1 MANAIELTLMAGR
14 IYQSTRDKINWLPDL
29 LSLGWTEFF
38 HVPSASIPTTSGFE
52 AISFQKGNEIVISF
66 AGTGTGVD
74 WLANLANGIG
84 LTSDQLRQAADY
96 YLKVKAANPGAVISF
111 TGHSLGGGLASLL
124 AVFFGETAV
133 TFDQAPFRNS
143 ASISV
148 ASDLVSYLS
157 DPARGYSTQDLQGLT
172 NFISA
177 AANGVIPNEGN
188 VLDFSVQGE
197 ILSAASALRI
207 GSQTSLTH
215 SPDNWFG
222 SSVDLH
228 SQALLTAF
236 LQSDQTA
243 PAQHSFRD
251 VTLKLT
257 DLLKMIFDADLYKR
271 DTALAS
277 NQENFTERLVRHE
290 NGIAGNAI
298 TGETAIVA
306 DAMLTRFTS
315 DLWKIAQDGGLTLH
329 DGNSSNPDLHELSKA
344 LIAFAM
350 QKYYEETTTSAGYN
364 KALFTDLS
372 TANEGSNGIRFDM
385 ADVSKDFA
393 LTFAQSGKGGELSQ
407 VKGYQDFLYYLNQTD
422 NGLNVDERQ
431 LIKSL
436 LPYMRDW
443 YVQAGA
449 SGMNAADTLN
459 RGAFMLGGTGSD
471 TLVGGTK
478 VDLLVGN
485 GGDDILQGGL
495 GNDILLGGKDN
506 DSYVYTTGDGFDT
519 IFDSDGNGSIAYD
532 GSILAGGAQY
542 GDDRVHRD
550 ANNHLYV
557 DVGNGRMV
565 IDGNILIEDQQA
577 GELSLSMAG
586 PAVITTPQYT
596 SSGTGDNDDIIID
609 INDAAEDVIDA
620 GAGQDFV
627 FASYGNDII
636 IGGAGSDALDGFGG
650 NDRLYADSIVSVA
663 DAIAQGNTQAGTGLL
678 GDALSG
684 DGGNDI
690 LIGGAGDDILS
701 GGADADL
708 LVGGAGNDYIFGD
721 TDWAAANGRDWGVV
735 NNVLVGGAGGIAL
748 WTGNTSDVIYAGAGD
763 DRVWGE
769 LGNDVIF
776 GENGNDLLVGGSGN
790 DVILGGDN
798 NDSIYGDFD
807 DIAAAPGNDYLDGG
821 AGDDFIYGNE
831 GDDIIIGGADVDTL
845 YGGAGKDTY
854 IFNRGDGGDTVY
866 DTRADN
872 NIFRF
877 GAGIS
882 SSDIT
887 LHLGS
892 LMLDLGNGDA
902 IHIAGFDQTDVYNS
916 SSIGSFEFADGSILT
931 TTELLAR
938 GFDIDG
944 TVGSDTINGTNTTD
958 RINGLGGNDLLF
970 GMAGNDTLNGG
981 DGNDQLVGDDGTAAF
996 SGNDL
1001 INGDAGDDYI
1011 WGNGGDD
1018 TLNGGTGNDILQ
1030 GETGNDSLI
1039 GGDGNDQLAGGAG
1052 NDTLNGGEG
1061 DDIYYYNLGEGID
1074 HITDSGGTDWLVLG
1088 NGATIAN
1095 LRLDVG
1101 SLKMVFSDGSELH
1114 LDDFDPTNPL
1124 AGSIEYIQ
1132 FSDGQVYTREQMIQ
1146 TLGFNIQGGS
1156 GDSVL
1161 SGTALGETI
1170 TTYAGNDTVTALGGN
1185 DTVNLG
1191 AGNDYADAGDGND
1204 TVLAGDGND
1213 IVYGGN
1219 GADTL
1224 NGEAGDD
1231 TLYGDA
1237 GADNLL
1243 GGLGDD
1249 LLAGGA
1255 DNDTLDGG
1263 VGNDTYLFGRGA
1275 GQDIVYDYDTT
1286 VGNLDKIQIAADV
1299 LPSDVTVSKNGVNL
1313 YLSISNPDGT
1323 TDKLTLANW
1332 YSGDAYK
1339 VEQVVFS
1346 DGTVWDVP
1354 MLDALTKAATQ
1365 GDDIIDGSSGND
1377 VLNGLGGNDTL
1388 RGYAGDDTLDGGAG
1402 DDRLYGGDGNDLL
1415 RGGAGSD
1422 LLQGDAGNDTLDG
1435 GAGDDSLY
1443 GNEGNDTYLF
1453 GRDSGQDIVQYYL
1466 TTTDNADKVQI
1477 AAGLSPSDV
1486 IVTRDQ
1492 DHLFLSINNP
1502 DGTTAKLTLAGWF
1515 MNDVSK
1521 VGEVVFADGTV
1532 WDEQALKAMTNVPTE
1547 EADYIYGTS
1556 GDDVINGLGG
1566 NDTLYGYAGN
1576 DTLNGGTGNDY
1587 LEGGEG
1593 NDTYVFGRGYGN
1605 DIVFEN
1611 GRSAGNV
1618 DTVQMAPGVLP
1629 GDVLVSKTGS
1639 SLVLWISGT
1648 PDQLTLANWFNGG
1661 NYGVDQVVFAD
1672 GTTWDAVKLSAMANP
1687 ATMSSDVLYGSSGN
1701 DNINGLDGDDVIYG
1715 YGGDDTLNGGV
1726 WGNDKLYG
1734 GDGNDLLIGGGNYDW
1749 LDGGTGN
1756 DILDG
1761 SLGAGNTL
1769 YGGLGNDT
1777 LIGGSSADDMF
1788 GGEGDDIYVVDNF
1801 DTISEYANQGID
1813 TVQSSVTRT
1822 LDANFENI
1830 TLTGTAAI
1838 NGTGNELDNVL
1849 IGNSAKNT
1857 LIGNAGNDTLNGGA
1871 GVDTML
1877 GGVGNDTYIVDSSR
1891 DVVSENANEGL
1902 DTVQADI
1909 SYTLAANVENLTLT
1923 GTGAINAT
1931 GNTVDNVLLG
1941 NSAINTL
1948 TGGAGNDL
1956 LNGGAGNDTLKGD
1969 AGNDV
1974 LEGVDGN
1981 DTLSDSAGNNLFNGG
1996 AGVDTLIGNTGKE
2009 LFIGGLG
2016 NDTITTGT
2024 GADIIAFNKG
2034 DGQDTIVASTVTDNT
2049 ISLGGGIQY
2058 ANLSMSKSGN
2068 NLILN
2073 TGNGDQITMQ
2083 NWYKGTNNHSVANLQ
2098 LVLDAGSYNASSTD
2112 PLLNQQVQEFNFAA
2126 LAQAF
2131 DQALAANPVLT
2142 SWSMTNALLNAHL
2155 SGSDTAALGGDL
2167 AYQYNL
2173 NGSLAGIGLASAQT
2187 VINDASFG
2195 VSPQQLHPLAGLQ
2208 SGATRLG

>member
-1 MANAIELTLMAGR
+1 MANAIELALMAGR
-14 IYQSTRDKINWLPDL
+14 VYQSTRDKINWLPDL
-29 LSLGWTEFF
+29 SSLGWIEFS
-38 HVPSASIPTTSGFE
+38 HQQKPSGFE

-66 AGTGTGVD
+66 AGTGSNVD
-74 WLANLANGIG
+74 WWANTGG
-84 LTSDQLRQAADY
+84 FFGVTSTQLEQAADY
-96 YLKVKAANPGAVISF
+96 YLQVKAIAPVGATISF
-111 TGHSLGGGLASLL
+111 TGHSMGGGLASLL

-143 ASISV
+143 ASV
-148 ASDLVSYLS
+148 AVANTLLSYLS
-157 DPARGYSTQDLQGLT
+157 DPVRGYSAQDLQGLT
-172 NFISA
+172 NFIST
-177 AANGVIPNEGN
+177 AANGGLPNEGN

-251 VTLKLT
+251 VTVKLT
-257 DLLKMIFDADLYKR
+257 DLLKMIFDSKLYYFDPNNT
-271 DTALAS
+271 DTSAK
-277 NQENFTERLVRHE
+277 ENFTERLVRHQ
-290 NGIAGNAI
+290 NGVAGLVV
-298 TGETAIVA
+298 GETAIVA
-306 DAMLTRFTS
+306 DAMLTRFTA

-385 ADVSKDFA
+385 DDVSKYFA
-393 LTFAQSGKGGELSQ
+393 LTLAQSGKGGELNQ
-407 VKGYQDFLYYLNQTD
+407 VKGYQDFLYYLNQTN
-422 NGLNVDERQ
+422 NGLNADERQ

-459 RGAFMLGGTGSD
+459 RGAFMLGGNGSD
-471 TLVGGTK
+471 ALVGGTK
-478 VDLLVGN
+478 ADLLVGN
-485 GGDDILQGGL
+485 KGDDLLQGGK

-506 DSYVYTTGDGFDT
+506 DSYVYTSGDGFDT
-519 IFDSDGNGSIAYD
+519 IFDSDGNGSIAYN
-532 GSILAGGAQY
+532 GAILAGGDQF
-542 GDDRVHRD
+542 GDSHVHR
-550 ANNHLYV
+550 NGNGHLYV

-577 GELSLSMAG
+577 GELGLTMAG
-586 PAVITTPQYT
+586 PAAITTPQYT
-596 SSGTGDNDDIIID
+596 ISGTEDNDDISIG
-609 INDAAEDVIDA
+609 INNVAEDVVDA
-620 GAGQDFV
+620 GAGQDYV

-636 IGGAGSDALDGFGG
+636 ISGAGSDALDGFAGD
-650 NDRLYADSIVSVA
+650 DRLYADSIVSVA
-663 DAIAQGNTQAGTGLL
+663 DAIALGNTQVGTSLL

-684 DGGNDI
+684 DSGDDT
-690 LIGGAGDDILS
+690 LIGSNGDDILS
-701 GGADADL
+701 GGAGTDL
-708 LVGGAGNDYIFGD
+708 LIGGAGIDYILGD
-721 TDWAAANGRDWGVV
+721 TDWAAGTGRDWGVV

-748 WTGNTSDVIYAGAGD
+748 WTGNTSDVIYAGAGA

-776 GENGNDLLVGGSGN
+776 GEKGADELTGGDGN
-790 DVILGGDN
+790 DVILGGDD
-798 NDSIYGDFD
+798 NDSILGDYD
-807 DIAAAPGNDYLDGG
+807 NIAAMPGNDYLDGG
-821 AGDDFIYGNE
+821 AGDDIIDGNE
-831 GDDIIIGGADVDTL
+831 GDDIIIGGAGVDTL
-845 YGGAGKDTY
+845 YGGTGKDTY

-887 LHLGS
+887 LRLGS
-892 LMLDLGNGDA
+892 LMLDLGNGDS
-902 IHIAGFDQTDVYNS
+902 IHIAGFNQSDVFNS
-916 SSIGSFEFADGSILT
+916 SSIGSFEFTDGSILT
-931 TTELLAR
+931 TDELLAR
-938 GFDIDG
+938 GFDLDG
-944 TVGSDTINGTNTTD
+944 TVNGDIINGTNATD
-958 RINGLGGNDLLF
+958 RINGLGGNDSLF

-1001 INGDAGDDYI
+1001 INGDDGDDYI

-1030 GETGNDSLI
+1030 GETGNDNLI
-1039 GGDGNDQLAGGAG
+1039 GGDGNDKLAGGAG

-1074 HITDSGGTDWLVLG
+1074 HITDSGGTDRLVLG

-1124 AGSIEYIQ
+1124 AGSIEYFQ

-1170 TTYAGNDTVTALGGN
+1170 TAYAGNDTVTALGGN
-1185 DTVNLG
+1185 DTVNGG
-1191 AGNDYADAGDGND
+1191 AGN
-1204 TVLAGDGND
+1204 
-1213 IVYGGN
+1213 
-1219 GADTL
+1219 
-1224 NGEAGDD
+1224 D

-1263 VGNDTYLFGRGA
+1263 AGNDTYLFGRDV
-1275 GQDIVYDYDTT
+1275 GQDIVYDNDTT
-1286 VGNLDKIQIAADV
+1286 VGNFDKIQIAADV
-1299 LPSDVTVSKNGVNL
+1299 LPSDVTVGKNGVNL

-1346 DGTVWDVP
+1346 NGTVWDVP

-1377 VLNGLGGNDTL
+1377 VLNGLGGHDTL
-1388 RGYAGDDTLDGGAG
+1388 RGYAGDDTLDGDTGN
-1402 DDRLYGGDGNDLL
+1402 DSLYGGDGNDLL

-1466 TTTDNADKVQI
+1466 TATDNADKVQI
-1477 AAGLSPSDV
+1477 AAGLLPSDV

-1492 DHLFLSINNP
+1492 NHLFLSINNP
-1502 DGTTAKLTLAGWF
+1502 DGTTAKLTLASWF
-1515 MNDVSK
+1515 GNGVSK
-1521 VGEVVFADGTV
+1521 VGEVIFADGTV

-1547 EADYIYGTS
+1547 GADNIYGTS

-1566 NDTLYGYAGN
+1566 DDRLYGNAGN
-1576 DTLNGGTGNDY
+1576 DTLNSGTGNDY
-1587 LEGGEG
+1587 LEGNEG

-1605 DIVFEN
+1605 DVVVED
-1611 GRSAGNV
+1611 GRALGNI
-1618 DTVQMAPGVLP
+1618 DTVQMVSGVLP
-1629 GDVLVSKTGS
+1629 GDVLVSKAGS
-1639 SLVLWISGT
+1639 SLILWISGT
-1648 PDQLTLANWFNGG
+1648 SDQLTLVSWFNGG
-1661 NYGVDQVVFAD
+1661 NYGIDQVVFAD
-1672 GTTWDAVKLSAMANP
+1672 GTTWDAAKLAAMAQP
-1687 ATMSSDVLYGSSGN
+1687 ATMNADLLYGSSGN
-1701 DNINGLDGDDVIYG
+1701 DNINGLGGDDIIYG
-1715 YGGDDTLNGGV
+1715 YGGDDTLNGAL
-1726 WGNDKLYG
+1726 GND
-1734 GDGNDLLIGGGNYDW
+1734 
-1749 LDGGTGN
+1749 
-1756 DILDG
+1756 
-1761 SLGAGNTL
+1761 TL
-1769 YGGLGNDT
+1769 YGGAGNDT
-1777 LIGGSSADDMF
+1777 LIGEGAVDDLF
-1788 GGEGDDIYVVDNF
+1788 GGEGNDMYVRADDSARI
-1801 DTISEYANQGID
+1801 TEYANQGID
-1813 TVQSSVTRT
+1813 TVQSSVTHT
-1822 LDANFENI
+1822 LGANFENI

-2098 LVLDAGSYNASSTD
+2098 LVLDAGSYNAGSTD
-2112 PLLNQQVQEFNFAA
+2112 PLLNQQIQDFNFAL
-2126 LAQAF
+2126 LAQNF
-2131 DQALAANPVLT
+2131 DQALLANPTLT
-2142 SWSMTNALLNAHL
+2142 AWNLTDSLLSAHL

-2173 NGSLAGIGLASAQT
+2173 NGSLAGIGLVSAQT
-2187 VINDASFG
+2187 ELGSASFG
-2195 VSPQQLHPLAGLQ
+2195 VLPQQLQPLASLQ
-2208 SGATRLG
+2208 TGTARLG